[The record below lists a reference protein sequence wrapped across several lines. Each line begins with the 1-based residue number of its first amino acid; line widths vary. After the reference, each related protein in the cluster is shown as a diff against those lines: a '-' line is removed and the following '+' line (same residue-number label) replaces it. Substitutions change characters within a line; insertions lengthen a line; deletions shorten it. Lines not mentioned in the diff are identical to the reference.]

1 MHDKYE
7 EIYLRN
13 QNLVYKFATNYKLL
27 NDEDMMQNLRMAMF
41 RAIKNFDSS
50 KGFALSTYVYIAL
63 FHEYKYSFRDKNLK
77 IDYASNTVSD
87 ENGKQS
93 DIFDFIPDNRNID
106 IDEELDRKEI
116 FKIINDYI
124 NNCEHDYKD
133 LFYDYYFNGIKQKEL
148 AKRYNLSQGQV
159 SRKIKS
165 IIKCL
170 QELLKDY
177 K

>member
-1 MHDKYE
+1 MRNDYE

-41 RAIKNFDSS
+41 RAIKNFDPS

-63 FHEYKYSFRDKNLK
+63 YHEYKYSFRDKNLK
-77 IDYASNTVSD
+77 IEYAPNIVND

-93 DIFDFIPDNRNID
+93 DIFDFIEDTRNID
-106 IDEELDRKEI
+106 TIEYINKKEI

-124 NNCEHDYKD
+124 NTCEKDYRD
-133 LFYDYYFNGIKQKEL
+133 LFYDYYFNNVKQKEL

-159 SRKIKS
+159 SRKIKA

>member
-1 MHDKYE
+1 MHDNYE

-41 RAIKNFDSS
+41 RAIKNFDPS

-77 IDYASNTVSD
+77 IDYASNIVSD

-93 DIFDFIPDNRNID
+93 DIFDFIPDNKNID
-106 IDEELDRKEI
+106 IDEQLNKQEI
-116 FKIINDYI
+116 FTIINNYV
-124 NNCEHDYKD
+124 NTLEKEYKNM
-133 LFYDYYFNGIKQKEL
+133 FNDYYFNNIKQKEL
-148 AKRYNLSQGQV
+148 AKKYNLTQSQV

-170 QELLKDY
+170 QELLKDF

>member
-1 MHDKYE
+1 MHDDLE

-13 QNLVYKFATNYKLL
+13 QNLVYKFATNYRLL

-41 RAIKNFDSS
+41 RAIKNFDPS

-63 FHEYKYSFRDKNLK
+63 YHEYKYSFRDKNLK
-77 IDYASNTVSD
+77 IDYVNNIVSD
-87 ENGKQS
+87 ETGKAS
-93 DIFDFIPDNRNID
+93 DIFDFIPDERNID
-106 IDEELDRKEI
+106 IDEKLDREEI
-116 FKIINDYI
+116 FRIINDYI
-124 NNCEHDYKD
+124 NTCEKDYKD
-133 LFYDYYFNGIKQKEL
+133 LFFDYYFNNVKQKEL

-170 QELLKDY
+170 QELLKDF

>member
-1 MHDKYE
+1 MRDKYE

-93 DIFDFIPDNRNID
+93 DIFDFIPDTRNID

>member
-1 MHDKYE
+1 MRNNYE

-13 QNLVYKFATNYKLL
+13 QNLVYKFATTYKLL

-41 RAIKNFDSS
+41 RAIKNFDDT

-77 IDYASNTVSD
+77 IEYVNNVVSD
-87 ENGKQS
+87 ENGKAS
-93 DIFDFIPDNRNID
+93 DIFDFIPDNKNID
-106 IDEELDRKEI
+106 IDEQLNKQEI
-116 FKIINDYI
+116 FTIINNYV
-124 NNCEHDYKD
+124 NTLEKEYKNM
-133 LFYDYYFNGIKQKEL
+133 FNDYYFNNIKQKEL
-148 AKRYNLSQGQV
+148 AKKYNLTQSQV

-170 QELLKDY
+170 QELLKDF

>member
-1 MHDKYE
+1 MLNDLDKMYIE
-7 EIYLRN
+7 NER
-13 QNLVYKFATNYKLL
+13 LVYKFATKYKLL
-27 NDEDMMQNLRMAMF
+27 NDEDMMQNLKMAMF
-41 RAIKNFDSS
+41 RAITKFDPSR
-50 KGFALSTYVYIAL
+50 GIALSTYVYIAL

-77 IDYASNTVSD
+77 IDYAPNIVSD

-93 DIFDFIPDNRNID
+93 DIFDFIPDTRNID
-106 IDEELDRKEI
+106 IDEELDKKEI

-124 NNCEHDYKD
+124 NNCEYEYKD
-133 LFYDYYFNGIKQKEL
+133 LFYDYYFNGVKQKEL

>member
-1 MHDKYE
+1 MRNDYE

-41 RAIKNFDSS
+41 RAIKNFDPS

-63 FHEYKYSFRDKNLK
+63 YHEYKYSFRDKNLK
-77 IDYASNTVSD
+77 IEYAPNIVND

-93 DIFDFIPDNRNID
+93 DIFDFIEDTRNID
-106 IDEELDRKEI
+106 TIEYINKKEI

-124 NNCEHDYKD
+124 NTCEKDYRD
-133 LFYDYYFNGIKQKEL
+133 LFYDYYFNNVKQKEL

>member
-1 MHDKYE
+1 MHDDYE
-7 EIYLRN
+7 AIYLKN

-41 RAIKNFDSS
+41 RAIKNFDPS

-77 IDYASNTVSD
+77 IDYAPNIVTD

-93 DIFDFIPDNRNID
+93 DIFDFIPDNRNTD
-106 IDEELDRKEI
+106 IDEELDKKEI
-116 FKIINDYI
+116 FKIINDYM
-124 NNCEHDYKD
+124 NNCERDYKD
-133 LFYDYYFNGIKQKEL
+133 LFYDYYFSGIKQKEL

>member
-1 MHDKYE
+1 MHDNYE

-13 QNLVYKFATNYKLL
+13 QNLVYKFAINYKLL

-41 RAIKNFDSS
+41 RAIKSFDSS

-63 FHEYKYSFRDKNLK
+63 YHEYKYSFRDKNLK
-77 IDYASNTVSD
+77 IDYANNVVSD
-87 ENGKQS
+87 ETGKQS
-93 DIFDFIPDNRNID
+93 DIFDFIPDEKNID
-106 IDEELDRKEI
+106 IDEKLDREEI
-116 FKIINDYI
+116 FRIINNYI
-124 NNCEHDYKD
+124 NTCEKDYKD
-133 LFYDYYFNGIKQKEL
+133 LFFDYYFNNIKQKEL

-170 QELLKDY
+170 QELLKDF

>member
-1 MHDKYE
+1 MHDDYE
-7 EIYLRN
+7 KIYLKN

-41 RAIKNFDSS
+41 RAIKNFDPS

-63 FHEYKYSFRDKNLK
+63 YHEYKYSFRDKNLK
-77 IDYASNTVSD
+77 IEYASNIVDD
-87 ENGKQS
+87 ENGKQF
-93 DIFDFIPDNRNID
+93 DIFDFVEDTRNID
-106 IDEELDRKEI
+106 NIEYINKKEI

-124 NNCEHDYKD
+124 NNCEKDYRD
-133 LFYDYYFNGIKQKEL
+133 LFYDYYFNNVKQKEL

>member
-1 MHDKYE
+1 MHDDLE

-13 QNLVYKFATNYKLL
+13 QNLVYKFATNYRLL

-41 RAIKNFDSS
+41 RAIKNFDPS

-63 FHEYKYSFRDKNLK
+63 YHEYKYSFRDKNLK
-77 IDYASNTVSD
+77 IDYVNNIVSD
-87 ENGKQS
+87 ETGKAS
-93 DIFDFIPDNRNID
+93 DIFDFIPDERNID
-106 IDEELDRKEI
+106 IDEKLDREEI
-116 FKIINDYI
+116 FRIINDYI
-124 NNCEHDYKD
+124 NTCEKDYKN
-133 LFYDYYFNGIKQKEL
+133 LFFNYYFNNVKQKEL

-170 QELLKDY
+170 QELLKDF

>member
-1 MHDKYE
+1 MSGTNTYKSNSHSRYLLQYHLIFVCKYRK
-7 EIYLRN
+7 YLMCSPN
-13 QNLVYKFATNYKLL
+13 
-27 NDEDMMQNLRMAMF
+27 
-41 RAIKNFDSS
+41 I
-50 KGFALSTYVYIAL
+50 
-63 FHEYKYSFRDKNLK
+63 
-77 IDYASNTVSD
+77 VSD

-93 DIFDFIPDNRNID
+93 DIFDFIPDTRNID
-106 IDEELDRKEI
+106 IDEELDKKEI
-116 FKIINDYI
+116 FKIIDDYI
-124 NNCEHDYKD
+124 NNCEQDYKD

>member
-1 MHDKYE
+1 MHDDLE
-7 EIYLRN
+7 EVYLRN
-13 QNLVYKFATNYKLL
+13 QNLVYKFATNYRLL

-41 RAIKNFDSS
+41 RAIKNFDPS

-63 FHEYKYSFRDKNLK
+63 YHEYKYSFRDKNLK
-77 IDYASNTVSD
+77 IDYVNNIVSD
-87 ENGKQS
+87 ETGKAS
-93 DIFDFIPDNRNID
+93 DIFDFIPDERNID
-106 IDEELDRKEI
+106 IDEKLDRQEI
-116 FKIINDYI
+116 FRIINDYI
-124 NNCEHDYKD
+124 NTCEKDYKD
-133 LFYDYYFNGIKQKEL
+133 LFFDYYFNNVKQKEL

-170 QELLKDY
+170 QELLKDF

>member
-1 MHDKYE
+1 MRNDYE

-41 RAIKNFDSS
+41 RAIKNFDPS

-63 FHEYKYSFRDKNLK
+63 YHEYKYSFRDKNLK
-77 IDYASNTVSD
+77 IEYAPNIVND

-93 DIFDFIPDNRNID
+93 DIFDFIEDTRNID
-106 IDEELDRKEI
+106 TIEHINKKEI

-124 NNCEHDYKD
+124 NTCEKDYRD
-133 LFYDYYFNGIKQKEL
+133 LFYDYYFNNVKQKEL

>member
-1 MHDKYE
+1 MCILIWKVLKKQILE
-7 EIYLRN
+7 NSIISL
-13 QNLVYKFATNYKLL
+13 NLDD
-27 NDEDMMQNLRMAMF
+27 NDTMTEC
-41 RAIKNFDSS
+41 K
-50 KGFALSTYVYIAL
+50 
-63 FHEYKYSFRDKNLK
+63 
-77 IDYASNTVSD
+77 
-87 ENGKQS
+87 
-93 DIFDFIPDNRNID
+93 
-106 IDEELDRKEI
+106 I
-116 FKIINDYI
+116 FKIIDDYI
-124 NNCEHDYKD
+124 NNCEHEYKD

>member
-1 MHDKYE
+1 MRDNYE

-77 IDYASNTVSD
+77 IDYAPNIVDD

-93 DIFDFIPDNRNID
+93 DIFDFIPDSKATD

-124 NNCEHDYKD
+124 NNYEYDYKD